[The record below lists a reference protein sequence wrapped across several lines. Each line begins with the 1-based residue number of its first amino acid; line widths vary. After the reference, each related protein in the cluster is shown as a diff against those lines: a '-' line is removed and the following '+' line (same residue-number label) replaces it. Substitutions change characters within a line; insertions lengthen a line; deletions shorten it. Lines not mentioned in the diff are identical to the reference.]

1 MLEDRP
7 EYVRSLPPGKA
18 EQLQRRPF
26 GLTAICNPKLKPVG
40 RSGARFF
47 EGCLSVPGY
56 QVSMRA
62 MCIVSVLT
70 DRHQNE
76 HL

>member
-7 EYVRSLPPGKA
+7 EYVRSLPPGRA

-26 GLTAICNPKLKPVG
+26 ELIAICNPKLKPVG
-40 RSGARFF
+40 RSGARFY

-56 QVSMRA
+56 QVGMHA
-62 MCIVSVLT
+62 TCIVSVLT
-70 DRHQNE
+70 DWRQKE
-76 HL
+76 QL